1 MAQVLPMSALRRLV
15 HRLASLFRPNR
26 AETELTREI
35 DAHLQLLE
43 DQFVDKGLPRDE
55 ARYAARRAFGGVE
68 QTKERQRDARS
79 FRWLAG
85 WPLDLKLG
93 VRMLAKTPGLTVVGV
108 IALAVAIGAG
118 AAFLEFTND
127 LLHPTLDVPGADRIV
142 GVRAWNAERRADHT
156 WRLKD
161 FAAWRMHATLLEDFG
176 GARFTARHLA
186 TPDGRIEPVR
196 AVEINATA
204 FRLMSVRPVLGRT
217 LLAGDE
223 QRSAPPVAVIGH
235 EVWTSRFNSDPQ
247 VIGTIARLGSTDYTV
262 VGVMPPGFGFPVN
275 HNMWVPLQRLDMV
288 TDIFGRLKDGATMA
302 AAAAELQALTG
313 PDPGKLTILVRQ
325 YADSVLDEDRGSGEA
340 MAFRA
345 INLVFILLLGI
356 CAANVATLVFART
369 AMREAEITLRTAI
382 GATRGRISAQLFAEA
397 LVLSTVA
404 AFAGLVTARSV
415 GLWGK
420 GLVEQ
425 GIGRVPFWWDDGLG
439 YSTVV
444 YAFALAVFAALIVGV
459 VPALK
464 ATGRQLQGR
473 MRDMSS
479 GAGAMT
485 FGGIWTGVIVTQAA
499 ITVVFIAAIVA
510 LGYSTMK
517 RYKGDDVIYRRDELL
532 TARIILDRTG
542 AGESAPDGETLRAMA
557 ARLQREPGVANVTYT
572 TAMPGTIWEQML
584 FELQSPEL
592 QAFAETQ
599 VRTDSMWSSGTSV
612 GEGFFETV
620 GIPLVAGRLFTAAD
634 IRLNAAVA
642 IVDETFVRTVLGGR
656 SPIGVLLRERA
667 RNPNEKPGPWLEIVG
682 VVKDASS
689 GERNGPEDAAVY
701 RPASPERQ
709 LRLLVRTQGLASAMA
724 QRVYAAALTVN
735 PDIRLADLKTMV
747 QIVEDDAL
755 PEQIFLESFIVI
767 GAIALL
773 LGTAGIYALI
783 SFTLARRT
791 REIGIRAALGA
802 APRRIIGAVF
812 ARAFRQIGLGVS
824 LGAVPGLIVLQSIA
838 GDSGAM
844 SRPATWVAIVAV
856 CLFVVAV
863 ALLSCTVPLR
873 RALRIDPISALR
885 SE

>member
-1 MAQVLPMSALRRLV
+1 MSALRRLAY
-15 HRLASLFRPNR
+15 RLASLFRLNR

-35 DAHLQLLE
+35 NAHLQLLE
-43 DQFVDKGLPRDE
+43 DQFVEKGLPRHE
-55 ARYAARRAFGGVE
+55 AKYAARRAFGGVE
-68 QTKERQRDARS
+68 QTKELQRDARS

-93 VRMLAKTPGLTVVGV
+93 VRMLVKTPGLTIVGV

-142 GVRAWNAERRADHT
+142 GVRAWNAERRVDHT

-161 FAAWRMHATLLEDFG
+161 FAAWRMHATLLEDLG
-176 GARFTARHLA
+176 GARFTARPLA
-186 TPDGRIEPVR
+186 TPDGRIEEVR
-196 AVEINATA
+196 AVEISATA
-204 FRLMSVRPVLGRT
+204 FRLLSARPILGRT

-223 QRSAPPVAVIGH
+223 QRAAPPVAVIGH
-235 EVWTSRFNSDPQ
+235 DVWTSRFGGDPQ
-247 VIGTIARLGSTDYTV
+247 VIGVIARLGSTDYTV
-262 VGVMPPGFGFPVN
+262 VGVMPLGFGFPVN
-275 HNMWVPLQRLDMV
+275 HNLWVPLQDFDIV

-302 AAAAELQALTG
+302 AAASELQALTG
-313 PDPGKLTILVRQ
+313 PDAGKLTILVRP
-325 YADSVLDEDRGSGEA
+325 YTDSVLDEDRGSGEVVA
-340 MAFRA
+340 LRA
-345 INLVFILLLGI
+345 LNLVFILLLGI

-397 LVLSTVA
+397 LVLSLVA

-425 GIGRVPFWWDDGLG
+425 GIGRVPFWWDDGLS
-439 YSTVV
+439 YSTVA

-459 VPALK
+459 LPALK

-485 FGGIWTGVIVTQAA
+485 FGGIWTGVIVIQAA

-510 LGYSTMK
+510 LGFSTMK
-517 RYKGDDVIYRRDELL
+517 RHAGDDVIYPRDQLL
-532 TARIILDRTG
+532 TAGIILERSG
-542 AGESAPDGETLRAMA
+542 AGASVPDVEMLRDIS
-557 ARLQREPGVANVTYT
+557 ARLQREPGVANVSYT
-572 TAMPGTIWEQML
+572 TAMPGTIWEQMI

-592 QAFAETQ
+592 QAFADTQ
-599 VRTDSMWSSGTSV
+599 IQADSLWSSGARV
-612 GEGFFETV
+612 HERFFETV
-620 GIPLVAGRLFTAAD
+620 GIPLVAGRFFTSAD
-634 IRLNAAVA
+634 IRLNAPIA

-656 SPIGVLLRERA
+656 SPIGVTLRERPRTA
-667 RNPNEKPGPWLEIVG
+667 NQEPGPWLEIVG
-682 VVKDASS
+682 VVKDASY
-689 GERNGPEDAAVY
+689 GERNGPDDAAVY
-701 RPASPERQ
+701 RPAPPDRR

-735 PDIRLADLKTMV
+735 ADIRLADLKTMA
-747 QIVEDDAL
+747 QIVDDDAM
-755 PEQIFLESFIVI
+755 PERIFLRLFIVI

-802 APRRIIGAVF
+802 APRRIIGGVF
-812 ARAFRQIGLGVS
+812 SKAFRQIGLGVA

-838 GDSGAM
+838 GDTGSM
-844 SRPATWVAIVAV
+844 SRPATWLAIVAV
-856 CLFVVAV
+856 CLFVIAV
-863 ALLSCTVPLR
+863 ALLSCTAPLR
-873 RALRIDPISALR
+873 RALRIDPIRALR